1 MKVLWAPWRMDY
13 ILGPK
18 EPECLFCVKQAEDR
32 DRDNLILYR
41 SGKAYVIMN
50 KYPYNNG
57 HLMVVP
63 YVHTSSFDNLAEEDM
78 LDIMKVARFSMK
90 CLTAA
95 FHPEGF
101 NVGVNIGEVA
111 GAGIEEHLHMH
122 IVPRWAGDAN
132 FMTITGEIRVIPEH
146 ILDTYDKLL
155 PFFAGKGTHPI

>member
-1 MKVLWAPWRMDY
+1 MEY

-18 EPECLFCVKQAEDR
+18 GPGCLFCIKPSEQNDR
-32 DRDNLILYR
+32 ENLILYR
-41 SGKAYVIMN
+41 GGHSYVIMN

-63 YVHTSSFDNLAEEDM
+63 YAHSSSFDNLQDVD
-78 LDIMKVARFSMK
+78 LFDIMKLASFSID
-90 CLTAA
+90 CLTKA

-122 IVPRWAGDAN
+122 IVPRWAGDLN
-132 FMTITGEIRVIPEH
+132 FMTVTGEIRVIPEH
-146 ILDTYDKLL
+146 ILDTYDKLY
-155 PFFAGKGTHPI
+155 PYFTGDGKK